1 MKIFSKSPYK
11 NIPKELVFDYT
22 MGNSIPI
29 LNWWMNNSVTDK
41 VIWNNE
47 YIQDFIKR
55 YTIKNINSNKEGWSP
70 YGHRVVTMLLN
81 SFQDYDIKNK
91 KIAVIG
97 SLDPWIEAMLINL
110 GNKVT
115 TIEYNVP
122 IAKYDNLEC
131 KDYFKFFE
139 NSTENFDAIVTFSS
153 IEHSGLGRYG
163 DPLDPCGDLKT
174 MKHIHRNLKS
184 NGILIWG
191 APVGHDALVWNV
203 HRVYGKIRL
212 PLLFK
217 NFEELKWYGSSKQ
230 TLLNKPISNN
240 GFQPV
245 VVLRK
250 M

>member
-1 MKIFSKSPYK
+1 MWEIPGEKVHRNKKFTPE
-11 NIPKELVFDYT
+11 NIK
-22 MGNSIPI
+22 
-29 LNWWMNNSVTDK
+29 K
-41 VIWNNE
+41 
-47 YIQDFIKR
+47 
-55 YTIKNINSNKEGWSP
+55 NKEDFSGNEHE
-70 YGHRVVTMLLN
+70 YCFNLLKALNRYEVIKKNVAVV
-81 SFQDYDIKNK
+81 
-91 KIAVIG
+91 G
-97 SLDPWIEAMLINL
+97 SEKPWIESILLNMKN
-110 GNKVT
+110 NVT

-122 IAKYDNLEC
+122 VSKYDNLEC

-139 NSTENFDAIVTFSS
+139 NCTEKFDAVVSFSS

-174 MKHIHRNLKS
+174 MKHIHQNLKS

-191 APVGHDALVWNV
+191 APVGHDALVWNI

-212 PLLFK
+212 PLLFE
-217 NFEELKWYGSSKQ
+217 NFEELKWYGRSKQ
-230 TLLNKPISNN
+230 TLLNKPIRKN